1 MPAPFGSSARRL
13 QGDVRGSA
21 ERAKRPH
28 SASSGG
34 FQPSRK
40 SFFQSL
46 DADERAALLKVAPSL
61 RCARRRRPRARTSA
75 VSRPSVSLSAR
86 PARPSRRRVEARH
99 ARLTLPRPL
108 ARFTSVPRRA
118 RSNPRAAGTS
128 RPRPGRRRLRS
139 RRPRVES
146 RGDAD
151 ARREERRPP
160 RARARLPR
168 GSKPEDAT
176 APKPRRPPRASAA
189 TTARGTTSTPRSRP
203 RRPRR
208 ARARRGAA
216 ARRAGVPGD
225 GVPRDARRRGAP
237 AGVSRARGFD
247 LELTRD
253 LAKRESALRF
263 EVERCAR
270 ARRL

>member
-99 ARLTLPRPL
+99 ATDPSPTARALHVRP
-108 ARFTSVPRRA
+108 AQSDVPD
-118 RSNPRAAGTS
+118 PRAAGTS

-151 ARREERRPP
+151 ARREDDVHRELGLASRGLKARGRHASETASPAARVRGDD
-160 RARARLPR
+160 RARDHLHP
-168 GSKPEDAT
+168 PEADHA
-176 APKPRRPPRASAA
+176 
-189 TTARGTTSTPRSRP
+189 
-203 RRPRR
+203 

-216 ARRAGVPGD
+216 AP
-225 GVPRDARRRGAP
+225 RRGAP
-237 AGVSRARGFD
+237 ASPGTASPGRPAPRRRPRASLARAGSTSSSRVTWRSARAR
-247 LELTRD
+247 
-253 LAKRESALRF
+253 SASRWSAG
-263 EVERCAR
+263 AR